1 MKQFLKMNKQTI
13 RENTLISLIFIMS
26 ICNKWTLF
34 LAILLS
40 LILLKRGVIGVIQLI
55 YLYMIR
61 TLMNSTF
68 DLGES
73 TVFITYMQYI
83 LIYVIGIFFLIRYI
97 KKWTRSYIMF
107 NFAFSSMN
115 LMLIYILISLV
126 VSDYPMMS
134 VIKIINYF
142 IPLTIIVLLICLI
155 KDIEELVIWT
165 AQQVKLLIIFSLL
178 PIVLK
183 PTNYFIKGES
193 FHGFLS
199 DYKTFAVV
207 LLMGLLILILY
218 ILREYEINLL
228 NLFVVL
234 IAIIELYLTDSKL
247 AWVTLMISL
256 LIILLLLNL
265 KKRYKYPMILGI
277 LMLAITSIF
286 HPLVHSLV
294 VNFIFKGNSIENVL
308 MPKDNQIKNIQYAF
322 ETHPFL
328 GSGFGIPMH
337 HANGYLKNLNIEAGN
352 IIFEVIIFTGM
363 IGLTCYVIYILKVI
377 LLARKPFR
385 VTIVL
390 FIATLLVNC
399 IEIIMFKSLN
409 AGALCYILWGIYLK
423 DGIQDEKYNFKT
435 I

>member
-165 AQQVKLLIIFSLL
+165 AQQVKLLIIFSL
-178 PIVLK
+178 
-183 PTNYFIKGES
+183 
-193 FHGFLS
+193 
-199 DYKTFAVV
+199 
-207 LLMGLLILILY
+207 
-218 ILREYEINLL
+218 
-228 NLFVVL
+228 
-234 IAIIELYLTDSKL
+234 
-247 AWVTLMISL
+247 
-256 LIILLLLNL
+256 
-265 KKRYKYPMILGI
+265 
-277 LMLAITSIF
+277 
-286 HPLVHSLV
+286 
-294 VNFIFKGNSIENVL
+294 
-308 MPKDNQIKNIQYAF
+308 
-322 ETHPFL
+322 
-328 GSGFGIPMH
+328 
-337 HANGYLKNLNIEAGN
+337 
-352 IIFEVIIFTGM
+352 
-363 IGLTCYVIYILKVI
+363 
-377 LLARKPFR
+377 
-385 VTIVL
+385 
-390 FIATLLVNC
+390 
-399 IEIIMFKSLN
+399 
-409 AGALCYILWGIYLK
+409 
-423 DGIQDEKYNFKT
+423 
-435 I
+435 

>member
-1 MKQFLKMNKQTI
+1 MNKQTI

-193 FHGFLS
+193 FHGF
-199 DYKTFAVV
+199 
-207 LLMGLLILILY
+207 
-218 ILREYEINLL
+218 
-228 NLFVVL
+228 
-234 IAIIELYLTDSKL
+234 
-247 AWVTLMISL
+247 
-256 LIILLLLNL
+256 
-265 KKRYKYPMILGI
+265 
-277 LMLAITSIF
+277 
-286 HPLVHSLV
+286 
-294 VNFIFKGNSIENVL
+294 
-308 MPKDNQIKNIQYAF
+308 
-322 ETHPFL
+322 
-328 GSGFGIPMH
+328 
-337 HANGYLKNLNIEAGN
+337 
-352 IIFEVIIFTGM
+352 
-363 IGLTCYVIYILKVI
+363 
-377 LLARKPFR
+377 
-385 VTIVL
+385 
-390 FIATLLVNC
+390 
-399 IEIIMFKSLN
+399 
-409 AGALCYILWGIYLK
+409 
-423 DGIQDEKYNFKT
+423 
-435 I
+435 